1 MGEGKDTDARVLGA
15 KELDDGDA
23 VGGDEGKL
31 GEIEETED
39 GHLGTPAIEV
49 VSTRFTEFDQNLPS
63 NYWTDLKFIKSK
75 FSLLSAAAAGKK
87 VTVTAIPAH
96 QPVQD

>member
-31 GEIEETED
+31 GEIEEAD
-39 GHLGTPAIEV
+39 GHLGTPAIKV
-49 VSTRFTEFDQNLPS
+49 ISTWLTKLDQTLPS
-63 NYWTDLKFIKSK
+63 KYWTYLKFIKPNII
-75 FSLLSAAAAGKK
+75 LS
-87 VTVTAIPAH
+87 
-96 QPVQD
+96 